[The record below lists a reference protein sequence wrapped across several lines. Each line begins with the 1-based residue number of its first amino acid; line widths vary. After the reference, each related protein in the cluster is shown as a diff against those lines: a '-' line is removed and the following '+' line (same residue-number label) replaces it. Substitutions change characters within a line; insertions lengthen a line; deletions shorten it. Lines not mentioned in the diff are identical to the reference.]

1 MREHTKDDSQTEKI
15 SLRHEAY
22 NTVYA
27 EAYGLI
33 FKLAYHLE
41 KRENPRLEIFL
52 NDDEAKAN
60 EWKVYGTLLDDSDER
75 FAEVRFFALGE
86 EREFKIC
93 SLRFRITFV
102 KFHSESYIYPNGSK
116 ELLPVYEFLVKSA
129 S

>member
-1 MREHTKDDSQTEKI
+1 MSEHMEVDSQTEKI

-41 KRENPRLEIFL
+41 KKENPRLEIFL
-52 NDDEAKAN
+52 NDDEAKAKDS
-60 EWKVYGTLLDDSDER
+60 KVYGTLLDDSDER
-75 FAEVRFFALGE
+75 FAEVRFGAFGE
-86 EREFKIC
+86 EREFQIC
-93 SLRFRITFV
+93 SLSFRITFV
-102 KFHSESYIYPNGSK
+102 KFHSESYIYPNGSN

-129 S
+129 H